1 MKLEK
6 PNLLYLKN
14 ISKGD
19 ASFENKIIDILNEEF
34 QEEVNYYYYYFKSKD
49 YNKVKIYVHR
59 IKHKMSIL
67 GLEKSYKLTN
77 IFENSIRNLDF
88 ENQEYFE
95 NMLPIMLQFL
105 KSIK

>member
-34 QEEVNYYYYYFKSKD
+34 QEEVNNYYYYFKLKD